1 MYNLQEDIYEQLKE
15 KRGEVTVFLKNGVPI
30 RGQIL
35 KMDKFTFLMM
45 AHGKQQ
51 LVYKQAISTILK

>member
-1 MYNLQEDIYEQLKE
+1 MYNLQEDMYEQLKE
-15 KRGEVTVFLKNGVPI
+15 KKGKITIFLKSGVPI

-35 KMDKFTFLMM
+35 AMDKFTVLMM